1 MTFEASLLLVVLFG
15 VGAIVY
21 LLHTTQKVLL
31 GALIDIHPTLVFLG
45 AGGIIL
51 ASVGVALASRADR
64 ALG

>member
-1 MTFEASLLLVVLFG
+1 MLGRVTSILMLGSFGLAPLSLVV
-15 VGAIVY
+15 
-21 LLHTTQKVLL
+21 T
-31 GALIDIHPTLVFLG
+31 GALIDVHPTLVFLG